1 MIIIQLTGGLGNQLF
16 QYAMGRVLSERT
28 KDTLMLDINSYSWDP
43 LRKYELG
50 VFQLKAPFATKEEI
64 ERVKQSNPLFK
75 HRIYYKF
82 KGAPCPYFRLSYLKE
97 QSFKFDSNFLKFK
110 SENVYVE
117 GYWQSENY
125 FKQIRDIL
133 LNELYIEES
142 RFSLIMKD
150 YTSIIRKA
158 QGSVSIH
165 IRRGDY
171 LSNTETTAFH
181 GLCGLNYYRDA
192 MHHIEKTTPNPTYF
206 VFSDDKSY
214 VKEVFSGKQNVVIV
228 ENVPY
233 DYEELFLMSYCN
245 HNIIAN
251 SSFSWWGA
259 WMNQNS
265 KKMVLAPSKWFFNK
279 EMQLLSL
286 DLIPHDWIKIDSSNE

>member
-1 MIIIQLTGGLGNQLF
+1 MLIVQLTGGIGNQLF
-16 QYAMGRVLSERT
+16 QYAMGRSLSERS
-28 KDTLMLDINSYSWDP
+28 KDTLMLDINSYSWDS

-50 VFQLKAPFATKEEI
+50 VFQLKAPFASKKEI

-75 HRIYYKF
+75 DRVYYYF
-82 KGAPCPYFRLSYLKE
+82 KLKCAPFPYFRLSYLKE
-97 QSFKFDSNFLKFK
+97 QSFTFDTNYLKFK

-125 FKQIRDIL
+125 FKEIRDIL

-158 QGSVSIH
+158 QDSVSIH

-181 GLCGLNYYRDA
+181 GLCGLDYYRDA
-192 MHHIEKTTPNPTYF
+192 MYHIEKTIANPTYF

-214 VKEVFSGKQNVVIV
+214 VKEVFSGKKNVVIV

-245 HNIIAN
+245 HHIIAN

-259 WMNQNS
+259 WLNDSS
-265 KKMVLAPSKWFFNK
+265 KKQVVAPARWFANI
-279 EMQLLSL
+279 EMNNQTQSL
-286 DLIPHDWIKIDSSNE
+286 FPPSWIRK